1 AVSMD
6 AKIAGDLV
14 YVLGETRNELG
25 ASEYFASK
33 QGIGNSVPKVDAGR
47 AIKLYNALEKAIEAE
62 LVASVQPVGLGG
74 FGIAIAKKCIAGAL
88 GAKIDLRKAP
98 KSGDVQRN
106 DFLLFS
112 ETQSRLVVTIAK
124 EDKGEFEQILQ
135 GNAFACIG
143 EIAAGNLEMVGL
155 DGKKIIDS
163 AIADLDEAYKK
174 PLRGY

>member
-1 AVSMD
+1 MD

-14 YVLGETRNELG
+14 YILGETRNELG

-33 QGIGNSVPKVDAGR
+33 QGIGNNVPKVDAGR
-47 AIKLYNALEKAIEAE
+47 AIKLYNALGKAIEAE

-74 FGIAIAKKCIAGAL
+74 VGIAIAKKCIAGAL
-88 GAKIDLRKAP
+88 GARLDLRKAP
-98 KSGDVQRN
+98 KSGNVQRN
-106 DFLLFS
+106 DTLLFS

-124 EDKGEFEQILQ
+124 ENREKFEQLLQ
-135 GNAFACIG
+135 GNAFACVG
-143 EIAAGNLEMVGL
+143 EISHGNLEIVGL

-163 AIADLDEAYKK
+163 AIADLEEAYKK